1 MKKLILLTLTTL
13 LFATQACSQMVLWEE
28 GKHYKVI
35 AEQATEKPEILEF
48 FSYWCPHCYNF
59 EPLVAQIKQKM
70 GKDVTFKK
78 VHVNFMGFTSTQVQ
92 DEATKALMIARVLD
106 KEEAMNQAIFR
117 NIHVQRAPV
126 TGLKDLTNL
135 FIVNGIPAEQVD
147 KAASSFSINSQ
158 VKKNNQLV
166 KDYRRHVSG
175 VPNFIVNGKYQAQ
188 FTRDMTS
195 DDIVDLIVW
204 LSEQK

>member
-1 MKKLILLTLTTL
+1 MKKLILLTITAL
-13 LFATQACSQMVLWEE
+13 LFSAQACSQAVLWEE
-28 GKHYKVI
+28 DKHYKVI
-35 AEQATEKPEILEF
+35 SEEATEKPEILEF

-70 GKDVTFKK
+70 SDDVTFKK
-78 VHVNFMGFTSTQVQ
+78 VHVNFMRFTSPEVQ
-92 DEATKALMIARVLD
+92 DEATKAMMIGRMLN
-106 KEEAMNQAIFR
+106 KEDELNMAIFR

-135 FIVNGIPAEQVD
+135 FIVNGMDAEKVE
-147 KAASSFSINSQ
+147 KAAKSFSINSQ
-158 VKKNNQLV
+158 LKKNNQLV
-166 KDYRRHVSG
+166 SQYRRHVSG

>member
-1 MKKLILLTLTTL
+1 MKKLILLTITAL
-13 LFATQACSQMVLWEE
+13 LFSAQACSVELWEE
-28 GKHYKVI
+28 GKHYNVI
-35 AEQATEKPEILEF
+35 SEQATDKPEILEF

-70 GKDVTFKK
+70 SDDVTFKK
-78 VHVNFMGFTSTQVQ
+78 VHVNFMRFTSADVQ
-92 DEATKALMIARVLD
+92 DEATKALMIARFLD
-106 KEEAMNQAIFR
+106 KEEEMNQAIFR

-135 FIVNGIPAEQVD
+135 FIVNGIDAAKVE
-147 KAASSFSINSQ
+147 KAAKSFSINSQ
-158 VKKNNQLV
+158 LKKNNQLV
-166 KDYRRHVSG
+166 KEYRRHVSG

-188 FTRDMTS
+188 FTKDMTS

>member
-1 MKKLILLTLTTL
+1 MKKLILLTLTAL
-13 LFATQACSQMVLWEE
+13 LFSAQACSVELWEE

-35 AEQATEKPEILEF
+35 AEEATEKKEILEF

-70 GKDVTFKK
+70 GDDVTFKK
-78 VHVNFMGFTSTQVQ
+78 VHVNFMRFASPEVQ
-92 DEATKALMIARVLD
+92 DEATKALMIGRMLD
-106 KEEAMNQAIFR
+106 KEVELNQAIFK

-126 TGLKDLTNL
+126 TGLEDLKNL
-135 FIVNGIPAEQVD
+135 FIVNGIDAEKVE
-147 KAASSFSINSQ
+147 KAANSFSINSQ

-166 KDYRRHVSG
+166 KQYRRHVSG

>member
-1 MKKLILLTLTTL
+1 MKKLILLTITAL
-13 LFATQACSQMVLWEE
+13 LFSAQACSVELWEE

-35 AEQATEKPEILEF
+35 SEQATDKPEILEF

-70 GKDVTFKK
+70 SDDVTFKK
-78 VHVNFMGFTSTQVQ
+78 VHVNFMRFTSADVQ

-106 KEEAMNQAIFR
+106 KEEEMNQAIFR

-126 TGLKDLTNL
+126 TGLNDLTNL
-135 FIVNGIPAEQVD
+135 FIVNGIDAEKVE
-147 KAASSFSINSQ
+147 KAAKSFSINSQ
-158 VKKNNQLV
+158 LKKNNQLV
-166 KDYRRHVSG
+166 KEYRRHLSG

-188 FTRDMTS
+188 FTKDMTS